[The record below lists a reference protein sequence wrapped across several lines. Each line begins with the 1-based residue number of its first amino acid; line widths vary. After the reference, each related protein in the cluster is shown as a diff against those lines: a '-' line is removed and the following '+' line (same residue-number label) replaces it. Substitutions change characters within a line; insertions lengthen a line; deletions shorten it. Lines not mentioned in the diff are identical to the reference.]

1 MPDLDRIRRD
11 LQSTDML
18 VVGSAIGN
26 LAKLAGRDPDVHAEA
41 LTVFR
46 KWAAAAPDQYVAIQ
60 AAKGLRIVAGEE
72 AFREIWLKLL
82 NDPRESF
89 VLNTLHLTTEPVWV
103 PVVLEM
109 LERRT
114 EFSIRQSILCC
125 LGQMQDRSVLPV
137 LLKYLPDKDLKGYAV
152 IGLTRLGD
160 PRAIPHLEACLADKT
175 PLWPVDNH
183 GPMETMGDAAANAI
197 RALRGNDPRGAA
209 PAAASIAGAVAPLR
223 PPAVPSPPT
232 AARVP
237 PPAGPPAQ
245 GGYLLAYA
253 PLGAALL
260 TAAIFMVV
268 VIVVLEKRGQSGASG
283 QTQRIV
289 DLVITFPGLAGLL
302 LGIVALS
309 RFATLRLIER
319 VACIAGTILC
329 ALIAKSFV
337 LTLLR

>member
-1 MPDLDRIRRD
+1 MPDLDRIRHD

-18 VVGSAIGN
+18 VVGSALGK
-26 LAKLAGRDPDVHAEA
+26 LAKLAGHDPRIRAEA
-41 LTVFR
+41 LEVFR
-46 KWAAAAPDQYVAIQ
+46 KWADAAPDQYVAIQ
-60 AAKGLRIVAGEE
+60 AAKGLRLVAGEE
-72 AFREIWLKLL
+72 AFREVWLKLMT
-82 NDPRESF
+82 DPRESF
-89 VLNTLHLTTEPVWV
+89 VLNTLHRTTEPVWV

-109 LERRT
+109 LERRS
-114 EFSIRQSILCC
+114 ELSVRQSILCC

-137 LLKYLPDKDLKGYAV
+137 LLKYLPDKDLQGYAV

-160 PRAIPHLEACLADKT
+160 PRAIPHLEPWLADKT

-183 GPMETMGDAAANAI
+183 GPMETMGDVAANAI
-197 RALRGNDPRGAA
+197 KLLQGNGPRGAA
-209 PAAASIAGAVAPLR
+209 PGGVPLVAPL
-223 PPAVPSPPT
+223 ATV
-232 AARVP
+232 AAQAQ
-237 PPAGPPAQ
+237 PPAGSPVQ
-245 GGYLLAYA
+245 GAYLLAYA

-260 TAAIFMVV
+260 TAAIFMVM

-283 QTQRIV
+283 QGQRIV

-309 RFATLRLIER
+309 RFATLSLIER
-319 VACIAGTILC
+319 VACIIGTILC